1 MTNQPSLEFAGQ
13 VALITGGARNI
24 GLAVAREL
32 GLRGAVVVLADIC
45 RDLATIP
52 YALSS
57 RQEMDRAVEELAA
70 SGIEARGLVCD
81 VRVEGQVEAVI
92 EAIIQKRGQIDI
104 LINNAGVISLLP
116 IHDISEEAWAE
127 VVDTCLKGSFLCC
140 KHVAPHMVARN
151 FGKIV
156 NVSSVAGLTGLG
168 HGAHYCA
175 AKHGIIGL
183 TRALAVELADHK
195 INVNAVCPGTT
206 ESPMLEGIA
215 SQVGLTEDPYR
226 HFSQGHLF
234 QDRRLAPLDI
244 ARAVRWLVSEESSAL
259 TGTILPIDA
268 GWLARG

>member
-1 MTNQPSLEFAGQ
+1 MNQPGLEFASQ

-32 GLRGAVVVLADIC
+32 GSRGAVVVLADIC

-57 RQEMDRAVEELAA
+57 RQEMDEAVEELEA
-70 SGIEARGLVCD
+70 SGIEAWGLVCD
-81 VRVEGQVEAVI
+81 VRVEEQVQAVI
-92 EAIIQKRGQIDI
+92 NEIIQREGRIDI
-104 LINNAGVISLLP
+104 LVNSAGVISLRP
-116 IHDISEEAWAE
+116 IQDIFAEAWAE

-156 NVSSVAGLTGLG
+156 NISSVAGLIGLG
-168 HGAHYCA
+168 WGAHYCA

-206 ESPMLEGIA
+206 ESAMLEGIA
-215 SQVGLTEDPYR
+215 SQAGLSEDPYR
-226 HFSQGHLF
+226 HFSKGHLF
-234 QDRRLAPLDI
+234 QDRPLRPLDI
-244 ARAVRWLVSEESSAL
+244 ARAVRWLVSAESSAL
-259 TGTILPIDA
+259 TGIILPVEA
-268 GWLARG
+268 GWLVRG

>member
-1 MTNQPSLEFAGQ
+1 MNQPRSEFAGR

-52 YALSS
+52 YALSTR
-57 RQEMDRAVEELAA
+57 RQLDRAVEELVA
-70 SGIEARGLVCD
+70 SGVKAWGLVCD
-81 VRVEGQVEAVI
+81 VRVESQVEAAVD
-92 EAIIQKRGQIDI
+92 EIIQRHGRIDI

-116 IHDISEEAWAE
+116 IHDISPEAWTE

-140 KHVAPHMVARN
+140 KHAVPHMVARN

-168 HGAHYCA
+168 LGAHYCA
-175 AKHGIIGL
+175 AKNGIIGL

-215 SQVGLTEDPYR
+215 SQAGLTEDPYS

-234 QDRRLAPLDI
+234 QDRRLTPLDI
-244 ARAVRWLVSEESSAL
+244 ARAIKWLASEESSAL
-259 TGTILPIDA
+259 TGTILPVDA